1 MNGARKE
8 GCEEGRE
15 EGRIE
20 GEAEGKFKTAKNL
33 LLMGLDVETV
43 AKGTELPVAKIVEF
57 QKSLLN

>member
-8 GCEEGRE
+8 GCE

-43 AKGTELPVAKIVEF
+43 AKGTELPVAKIVEL